1 MKKVAISPLQEI
13 LSSHIITNQDYIEEA
28 LGVFTNNLMQISS
41 GVISGLAVSSGS
53 LTTISVATG
62 YLYQNSVYG
71 TLESASGV
79 TISTPVS
86 GTRTDLIVGYY
97 SQVYDSPSSGYVLL
111 DVSAGT
117 ETIQDN
123 PSRYFGAI
131 IIEQLTNT
139 SYATRPSNK
148 VPLCELTLNSSGITG
163 ISDVRLYA
171 AIQRFQ
177 SDLQTWYN
185 GIFFAG
191 F

>member
-1 MKKVAISPLQEI
+1 MKKIYVGPLSEI
-13 LSSHIITNQDYIEEA
+13 LSSHITTGADYLEEA
-28 LGVFTNNLMQISS
+28 FTLFAQDLMQISS
-41 GVISGLAVSSGS
+41 GIVAGLAVTSGS
-53 LTTISVATG
+53 LTTVSVATG
-62 YLYQNSVYG
+62 SIFMNGVFGQ
-71 TLESASGV
+71 LESASGITV
-79 TISTPVS
+79 STPVS
-86 GTRTDLIVGYY
+86 GTRTDLLVAYY
-97 SQVYDSPSSGYVLL
+97 SQILDTPSSGFVLL
-111 DVSAGT
+111 DVSTGT

-131 IIEQLTNT
+131 VIEQLTNT